1 MKSVAKKLK
10 YEDLISSVEET
21 IEKLESG
28 ELELEESL
36 KYYENALESI
46 EKCRTILDSAV
57 EKFEKITNEKTS

>member
-1 MKSVAKKLK
+1 MAKKLK

>member
-1 MKSVAKKLK
+1 VKSVAKKLK

>member
-1 MKSVAKKLK
+1 VAKKLK